1 MTKLE
6 ITDNLLRRLIHEVAP
21 HVEQVTG
28 WSLNLATLNARAL
41 PKNQAYEEIVLGRL
55 RNMGNDG
62 DAAARRGLIERLVE
76 YVFEGSIQAAY
87 QPNDEEILVVRENV
101 DDSNLDGLRLTLAHE
116 LVHRGQHVA
125 HPELF
130 SKIENQLH
138 AINPATIEQPEP
150 EQMQAV
156 INALEEIRPIMVLL
170 ESHAFYV
177 QGQLAA
183 NVYPNGRIE
192 EQRSLPVYLFRL
204 FGGYKMSQYHEG
216 LPAISNAAQNGNV
229 NDLFYSFR

>member
-1 MTKLE
+1 MAKLE
-6 ITDNLLRRLIHEVAP
+6 ITDDTLKRLIDEVAP
-21 HVEQVTG
+21 HVEQATG
-28 WSLNLATLNARAL
+28 WDLNLATLRAHAL

-55 RNMGNDG
+55 RNMGNEG
-62 DAAARRGLIERLVE
+62 DPAARRGLIERLVE

-130 SKIENQLH
+130 AKIENQLH
-138 AINPATIEQPEP
+138 AINPATIEKPEP
-150 EQMQAV
+150 DQVQT
-156 INALEEIRPIMVLL
+156 ILDALEEIRPIMVLL

-183 NVYPNGRIE
+183 NVYPHARIE

-216 LPAISNAAQNGNV
+216 LPAVSNAARNGNV
-229 NDLFYSFR
+229 NELYRTFR

>member
-6 ITDNLLRRLIHEVAP
+6 ITDNLLQRLIGEVAP
-21 HVEQVTG
+21 HVERAIG
-28 WSLNLATLNARAL
+28 WDLNLASLNARAL

-55 RNMGNDG
+55 RKLGNEG
-62 DAAARRGLIERLVE
+62 DEAARRGLVERLVE

-87 QPNDEEILVVRENV
+87 QPNDGEILVVRENV

-116 LVHRGQHVA
+116 LVHRGQHIA

-130 SKIENQLH
+130 AKIENQLH
-138 AINPATIEQPEP
+138 AINPATIEKPDPDQL
-150 EQMQAV
+150 QAV
-156 INALEEIRPIMVLL
+156 LDALEEIRPIMVLL
-170 ESHAFYV
+170 ESHAFYI

-183 NVYPNGRIE
+183 NVYPQGRIE

-204 FGGYKMSQYHEG
+204 FGGYKLSQYHEG

-229 NDLFYSFR
+229 NELYHSFR